1 MSLLDGVGSRLSGGE
16 DIVVDKD
23 LMLLT
28 SLCSP
33 HTGARSEGSQTSLSL
48 QAPDGNIL
56 LAMCTSVAVVLDDM
70 SSMP

>member
-16 DIVVDKD
+16 DIAVDKD

-33 HTGARSEGSQTSLSL
+33 HTGARSGGSQTARARTL
-48 QAPDGNIL
+48 PDSTL
-56 LAMCTSVAVVLDDM
+56 L
-70 SSMP
+70 